1 MPSPFTGNFGQQDQ
15 AQPSQYPM
23 LNVEQRSG
31 TVPPNNSRPNTDI
44 EDSRSNGGT
53 YRSQQSEQTDDHDF
67 LRFISNLHLDR
78 QRE

>member
-1 MPSPFTGNFGQQDQ
+1 
-15 AQPSQYPM
+15 M

-31 TVPPNNSRPNTDI
+31 TVPPNNSRPTDI
-44 EDSRSNGGT
+44 EDRQPNVGAN
-53 YRSQQSEQTDDHDF
+53 RSQQSEQTDDDDF